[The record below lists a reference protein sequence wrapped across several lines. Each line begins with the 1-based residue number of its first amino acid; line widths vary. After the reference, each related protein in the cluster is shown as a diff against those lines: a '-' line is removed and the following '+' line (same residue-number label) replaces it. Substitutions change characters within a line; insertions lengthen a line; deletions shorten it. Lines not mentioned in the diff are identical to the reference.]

1 MPPTIPPV
9 VYLLHGEDD
18 QAIGDFLSQLT
29 AKLGDATTAE
39 MNTTR
44 MEPKGLS
51 LAALRAASL
60 TAPFLARRRLVLL
73 DGFLSS
79 LSTRK
84 GKSAGEAPDE
94 SDSASGSASDRKE
107 LLKEFLGFLPEIP
120 ATTALV
126 LVERQSLPATH
137 AVLKWAEEHPALAYV
152 RAFVPPKGS
161 ALPGWIVARAKAEGG
176 EFTPPAAQMLASVVG
191 DDLRLLAQEI
201 VKLLTHA
208 NFSRPVTPEDIAA
221 LTPESVVSNIFDM
234 VDSIGNRDGARAMR
248 LLRKTTEQGN
258 VGGVFAMIVRQF
270 RLLLLAREAL
280 DGGTPAAQLASALA
294 VHPYVAQK
302 LAGQAR
308 NFRLAALEDLYRR
321 LRDIDDEVK
330 SGRIELETAMEALVL
345 QMAS

>member
-1 MPPTIPPV
+1 MPPTTPPV

-18 QAIGDFLSQLT
+18 QAIGVFLSQLT

-44 MEPKGLS
+44 MDSKGLS

-73 DGFLSS
+73 DGFLSG

-84 GKSAGEAPDE
+84 GKSAEAAPDE
-94 SDSASGSASDRKE
+94 PDSASGSASERKE
-107 LLKEFLGFLPEIP
+107 LLKEFLNFLPQLP

-126 LVERQSLPATH
+126 LMERHSLPATH
-137 AVLKWAEEHPALAYV
+137 AVLKWAEEHPALVYV

-176 EFTPPAAQMLASVVG
+176 EFTPQAAQMLASVVG

-221 LTPESVVSNIFDM
+221 LTPESMVTSIFDL
-234 VDSIGNRDGARAMR
+234 VDSIGSRDGARAMR
-248 LLRKTTEQGN
+248 LLRKTMEQGN
-258 VGGVFAMIVRQF
+258 VGGVFAMIIRQF
-270 RLLLLAREAL
+270 RFILLAREAL
-280 DGGTPAAQLASALA
+280 DDGTPAAHLASTLN
-294 VHPYVAQK
+294 VHPFVAQK
-302 LAGQAR
+302 IAAQAR
-308 NFRLAALEDLYRR
+308 NFRLGALEDVYRR

-330 SGRIELETAMEALVL
+330 SGRIELETAMEALVS